1 MLARFSIAA
10 SLLFGHISAEV
21 ACKTTPFDATWPN
34 TEEWNAFNQ
43 SLGGALLKTQ
53 PVASSCYENNPFNS
67 TLSCDEVDENWS
79 SSAFHARFP
88 ESIDYPYWANSS
100 CVPPSDY
107 GYKNQGCQLGGL
119 PEFILN
125 AATERQVS
133 IAMKWAGT
141 RNIRV
146 IAKGT
151 GHDLNGRSSGAYSL
165 LIWTHQFRTIK
176 LDAEWPRPLGNR
188 TENVAIIGSGI
199 NWGSVLKAASTVGRT
214 LVSGQV
220 STVGLGGFIGG
231 GGHGPLSSQYGLAA
245 DQVLQA
251 TIVTPNGDVLV
262 VNEAQNQDLLWAIR
276 GGGPGSYGVV
286 TEYVLRTHP
295 IPQNVVQTTLSMSMA
310 GNNTEAAMSASWSA
324 MATLSSCLPDLMDA
338 GIAGF
343 GNAVTT
349 KASKLSSKAF
359 SQGIEASFTLFGY
372 NTTADALVSALEPI
386 KSRMIASGSNR
397 TLSVTI
403 SKPTVFPTYL
413 SFFENLNKSPEQ
425 VGQISLISSRLLGRK
440 ELTDIPLETLRSHLQ
455 NISKSQIEGN
465 PSSLI
470 FGMQGGVGPAQAQPD
485 MRGAVNPAWRS
496 AYIHLISAGA
506 FINTTDSAPQDA
518 LASAA
523 AWTEENKEAVWRQW
537 APGSGSYINEA
548 NPFNSNFQEDFYGGN
563 YDRLVQIKEKYDPF
577 ASMYVLSGVGSHL
590 WEYDLNTGKL
600 CRH

>member
-1 MLARFSIAA
+1 M
-10 SLLFGHISAEV
+10 
-21 ACKTTPFDATWPN
+21 
-34 TEEWNAFNQ
+34 
-43 SLGGALLKTQ
+43 
-53 PVASSCYENNPFNS
+53 
-67 TLSCDEVDENWS
+67 
-79 SSAFHARFP
+79 
-88 ESIDYPYWANSS
+88 
-100 CVPPSDY
+100 
-107 GYKNQGCQLGGL
+107 
-119 PEFILN
+119 
-125 AATERQVS
+125 
-133 IAMKWAGT
+133 
-141 RNIRV
+141 
-146 IAKGT
+146 
-151 GHDLNGRSSGAYSL
+151 
-165 LIWTHQFRTIK
+165 
-176 LDAEWPRPLGNR
+176 DAEWPRPLGNR
-188 TENVAIIGSGI
+188 IENVAILGSGI

-231 GGHGPLSSQYGLAA
+231 GGHGPLSSHYGLAA

-276 GGGPGSYGVV
+276 GGGPGSFGVV
-286 TEYVLRTHP
+286 TEYVLRTYP

-310 GNNTEAAMSASWSA
+310 GDNTKAAISASWDA
-324 MATLSSCLPDLMDA
+324 MATLSSSLPDLMDM

-349 KASKLSSKAF
+349 KAFEGSSDAL
-359 SQGIEASFTLFGY
+359 SQGIESSFTLFGY
-372 NTTADALVSALEPI
+372 NTTADALISALEPV
-386 KSRMIASGSNR
+386 KRKMIASDTNR
-397 TLSVTI
+397 TLSVVI
-403 SKPTVFPTYL
+403 SKPTVFSTYL
-413 SFFENLNKSPEQ
+413 SFFDDLNKSPEP

-440 ELTDIPLETLRSHLQ
+440 ELTEIPLQTLRTHLQ
-455 NISKSQIEGN
+455 NISKSQVKGN

-470 FGMQGGVGPAQAQPD
+470 FGLQGGLGPAQAQPD
-485 MRGAVNPAWRS
+485 MRGAVNPAWRN

-523 AWTEENKEAVWRQW
+523 AWTEENKEVVWRQW

-563 YDRLVQIKEKYDPF
+563 YDRLLQIKDKYDPF

-590 WEYDLNTGKL
+590 WEYSLNTGKL